1 MNNDNPLVSM
11 TAEEIM
17 CEKVIT
23 VPSDWSVDRLAR
35 FLIDKSISGAP
46 VVNDTGQLIGVV
58 SFSDIA
64 RQAGSGL
71 FDLAKRDDDFYSTM
85 MDETLSPEDQRSFH
99 DLVDQSVLVND
110 IMTPM
115 VFEVSPDTPLIR
127 VAEAMVKGRIHRV
140 MVTKDRS
147 LKGVISTLDL
157 LKVMML

>member
-110 IMTPM
+110 IML
-115 VFEVSPDTPLIR
+115 SLIH
-127 VAEAMVKGRIHRV
+127 I
-140 MVTKDRS
+140 
-147 LKGVISTLDL
+147 
-157 LKVMML
+157 